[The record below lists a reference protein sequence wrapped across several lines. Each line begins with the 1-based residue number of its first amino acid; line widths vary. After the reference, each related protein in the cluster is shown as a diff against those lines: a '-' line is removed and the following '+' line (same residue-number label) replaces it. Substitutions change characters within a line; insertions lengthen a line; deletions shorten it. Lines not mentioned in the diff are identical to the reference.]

1 MKRCGCALIVLMIM
15 ISPAGRAYAQQRAA
29 QQSEDV
35 QSPPA
40 KSLKR
45 LPAHPHAEYIISPG
59 DVLSIRV
66 FQQPDMSGEM
76 RVSAQ
81 GYIRIMFV
89 EEPIKAAGLTEWE
102 LADLIKEKLRVVLRD
117 PQVSVQVKEGRQDF
131 AYILGAVN
139 EAMPVP
145 VDSDTRLLTMI
156 ARAKGL
162 SERAGPVAYILRGS
176 VWAGVHTPASA
187 DEDEVRL
194 SAVIETVDLTKMM
207 KGAVELNKRIYAGD
221 VVSIPE
227 AGKVF
232 VGGAVNKPD
241 AFDLRGELTLTQA
254 ITLANG
260 TKPDAKKSRVTI
272 VRQDPDRSSLI
283 ELAVNLSEI
292 ERDPKKDVKLQVGDV
307 VYVPSSTA
315 KNLGLALLNSLAV
328 QAALLPIYIIR

>member
-1 MKRCGCALIVLMIM
+1 MKRLGYALIVLMLVM
-15 ISPAGRAYAQQRAA
+15 PAWPVYAQERPA
-29 QQSEDV
+29 QSEGV
-35 QSPPA
+35 AQPA
-40 KSLKR
+40 AESLR
-45 LPAHPHAEYIISPG
+45 RWPGRPQAEYIISPG

-76 RVSAQ
+76 RVNAH

-89 EEPIKAAGLTEWE
+89 EEPIKAAGLTEWA
-102 LADLIKEKLRVVLRD
+102 LADVIKEKLRVILRD

-139 EAMPVP
+139 EALAVP

-176 VWAGVHTPASA
+176 VWSGEQAPASGDA
-187 DEDEVRL
+187 DEVRL
-194 SAVIETVDLTKMM
+194 SAVMETVDLTKMM

-272 VRQDPDRSSLI
+272 VRQEPDKSSLT

-292 ERDPKKDVKLQVGDV
+292 ERDPKRDIKLQVGDV

-315 KNLGLALLNSLAV
+315 KSLGLALLNSMAV